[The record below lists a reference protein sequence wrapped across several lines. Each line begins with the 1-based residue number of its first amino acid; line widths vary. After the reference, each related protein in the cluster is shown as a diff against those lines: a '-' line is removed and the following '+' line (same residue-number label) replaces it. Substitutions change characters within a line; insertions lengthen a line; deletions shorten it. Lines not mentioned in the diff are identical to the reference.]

1 MVIAP
6 QGQERSA
13 YTSHGMFGMQITS
26 LFMHISPALVCWA
39 WRWYPDPTKVKF
51 DSMSAEQL
59 KAYNTASWW
68 DIGVLSMSTYMI
80 WVVLYYIKVVTHM
93 LSSLHFSAISPQCAA
108 AEQTLQTGLYY
119 INCSLR
125 RKRPAIACN
134 LAVQV

>member
-1 MVIAP
+1 MTAP
-6 QGQERSA
+6 CGHEPSA
-13 YTSHGMFGMQITS
+13 DILHGMCGVQITS

-80 WVVLYYIKVVTHM
+80 WVVLYYVKVHHPLVVM
-93 LSSLHFSAISPQCAA
+93 FVSPGDHPLIVFAKQNS
-108 AEQTLQTGLYY
+108 QS
-119 INCSLR
+119 CSLFSGQ
-125 RKRPAIACN
+125 
-134 LAVQV
+134 L